1 MKVYLKRVFCKRT
14 LPPGSGG
21 TFSCDGCY
29 FLGLPDDRVPC
40 TRPDSVE
47 CIVRGRH
54 YIFRRATQG
63 ETTAWLANMH
73 MRALREDLDKIRRP
87 CLTWSPRGKVVF
99 CLQQQA
105 QTLAD
110 GLSIIQ
116 KEISRLKTADSR
128 ERAAAKK
135 QTRRK
140 K

>member
-14 LPPGSGG
+14 LPGGGG
-21 TFSCDGCY
+21 TFFCDGCY

-54 YIFRRATQG
+54 YIFRRATRG
-63 ETTAWLANMH
+63 EIVFYLQRQA
-73 MRALREDLDKIRRP
+73 RALADQLVGIQNEIRR
-87 CLTWSPRGKVVF
+87 F
-99 CLQQQA
+99 
-105 QTLAD
+105 
-110 GLSIIQ
+110 
-116 KEISRLKTADSR
+116 KTEDSR

-135 QTRRK
+135 RIQRK